1 MKKILILFL
10 LLGCQEPDYKKC
22 NMALVISD
30 ASEIQFTPTG
40 QSSFNLEQMG
50 FTDDY
55 CFHQKFLCSGTR
67 RFQGYETLETP
78 VEYYLIGFD
87 EAGVEIFNEMYTR
100 VSELISAYI
109 DALADG
115 SNYGSGDE
123 TWTISS
129 NPTVTGLTTGEITKL
144 YRVPIINGM
153 MGQSIDIT
161 IDLDFNN
168 LGGSGG
174 TLNCTPVFYLYN
186 SDMSMSVSYTEG
198 DPGFPVYIS
207 AGNKVHTINLEAT
220 GFVPAYFAYSLEY
233 TGSGGFTLGVDINS
247 ITITSDI
254 EYLSK
259 YSLSLVPSDESMCD
273 KYVTFKIFDGPDP
286 ETDTEIYYTDSVE
299 FVTTWSNSNS
309 EGRVDIQYRSIQ
321 NFAGLLYD
329 ESSPYFLIQL
339 TGRFRKERKI
349 TAQKSL
355 ELTEMVLNTA
365 ASVKK
370 QRKLTLD
377 DLPDYMHT
385 KVNLILAHAAS
396 GSVLVDGMEITLE
409 EGYEEGDR
417 PETYPLTPAE
427 VQLTIKD
434 YYKHNVI

>member
-55 CFHQKFLCSGTR
+55 CFHQKFLCSSLR
-67 RFQGYETLETP
+67 RFQGYELDA
-78 VEYYLIGFD
+78 VNDYYLIAFD
-87 EAGVEIFNEMYTR
+87 EDGAVLYNEMFDKAFPN
-100 VSELISAYI
+100 LFLQ
-109 DALADG
+109 ALADG
-115 SNYGSGDE
+115 ENDSWSAGPP
-123 TWTISS
+123 TWTIDDDPSIS
-129 NPTVTGLTTGEITKL
+129 FGSPLTDSKFYWVKL
-144 YRVPIINGM
+144 YGAQSGTDYNFDYLIDCTIGGTAQIRIYVVDQAYHDSGAGSPLANQLVSSSTALASGTLAYTGTGSTPAYIGVRVSNVSGTTSAEI
-153 MGQSIDIT
+153 QSIDWQEQT
-161 IDLDFNN
+161 ADVL
-168 LGGSGG
+168 
-174 TLNCTPVFYLYN
+174 V
-186 SDMSMSVSYTEG
+186 V
-198 DPGFPVYIS
+198 
-207 AGNKVHTINLEAT
+207 KH
-220 GFVPAYFAYSLEY
+220 
-233 TGSGGFTLGVDINS
+233 
-247 ITITSDI
+247 
-254 EYLSK
+254 
-259 YSLSLVPSDESMCD
+259 SLSLTPSDNSMCD
-273 KYVTFKIFDGPDP
+273 KFVTFKIFDGPDP

-299 FVTTWSNSNS
+299 FVTTWANSNS
-309 EGRVDIQYRSIQ
+309 EGRVDIQYKSVQ
-321 NFAGLLYD
+321 NFADLLYD
-329 ESSPYFLIQL
+329 ESSSYFQIQL
-339 TGRFRKERKI
+339 TGRFRKERKQ

-377 DLPDYMHT
+377 DMPDYMHT

-396 GSVLVDGMEITLE
+396 GSVLVDGLEISVE

-427 VQLTIKD
+427 NWLTIKD